1 MILQDN
7 DGDRKL
13 SDVANELQMELV
25 ELCHCQYDA
34 EGIKEESFVCFPSSD
49 EYVTFRAQLSSTADA
64 DSTTL
69 LGLIEGWVSTGPTI
83 HVSGVLRRVDKD
95 CPVAISDFSEGE
107 CVMPPIETPA
117 ETPAET
123 TTDEMTTAS
132 PASSQSDN
140 TAAIVGG
147 SVASAVVLIIAVTIL
162 IIVVVVLVMKYRRGN
177 FSIMEE

>member
-34 EGIKEESFVCFPSSD
+34 KSIKEESFVCFPSSE
-49 EYVTFRAQLSSTADA
+49 EYVTFRAQLGSTADA

-69 LGLIEGWVSTGPTI
+69 LSLIEGWVSTGPTI
-83 HVSGVLRRVDKD
+83 RVSGVLRRVDKN

-107 CVMPPIETPA
+107 CVMPPVETPA
-117 ETPAET
+117 PTV
-123 TTDEMTTAS
+123 TDDVTTAS

-147 SVASAVVLIIAVTIL
+147 IVAIAVVLIIAATTVL
-162 IIVVVVLVMKYRRGN
+162 VVALVMKYRRGN
-177 FSIMEE
+177 FSIKEIEE

>member
-1 MILQDN
+1 MQEN

-13 SDVANELQMELV
+13 SDVTHELQVELT
-25 ELCHCQYDA
+25 ELCHCQYDS
-34 EGIKEESFVCFPSSD
+34 ESIKKESFVCFPNSG
-49 EYVTFRAQLSSTADA
+49 EYVTFRAQLHSMVDV

-69 LGLIEGWVSTGPTI
+69 LNLIEVWVSTGPTI
-83 HVSGVLRRVDKD
+83 RVSGVLRRVDKK

-117 ETPAET
+117 LT
-123 TTDEMTTAS
+123 TTDGLTTAN

-147 SVASAVVLIIAVTIL
+147 IVTIFVVLIIAVTTA
-162 IIVVVVLVMKYRRGN
+162 IIVVVALVMRHRRGMFN
-177 FSIMEE
+177 TIKAEE